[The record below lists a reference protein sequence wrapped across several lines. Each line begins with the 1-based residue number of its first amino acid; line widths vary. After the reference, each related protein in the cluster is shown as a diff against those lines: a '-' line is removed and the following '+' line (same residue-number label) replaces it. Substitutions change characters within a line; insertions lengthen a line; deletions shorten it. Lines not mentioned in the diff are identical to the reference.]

1 MKKNIFRL
9 LCVTLLAGMAFASC
23 ERENITNGKYTVT
36 VTSANEQMGKA
47 YGGGQFDAGATTRIW
62 GTPEIGYQFDR
73 WNDGN
78 TDNPRNIT
86 VSGDVTYTAYFK
98 AVGSDPDTNGGGGGG
113 ETPGQFTAT
122 VVVDGTPYSGI
133 ALVSTGQSDNLFNLA
148 VYIGEQGPA
157 FVTYLLPRSG
167 NQSISDGI
175 QCFFYGSESDF
186 VETSQGTF
194 PPYLTVP
201 SAGCTYDVN
210 VTAIDINAQTV
221 TLSANGTMLDIAAA
235 EAGQPRLVSFMVS
248 IDGSFQYPG
257 TPSKK

>member
-9 LCVTLLAGMAFASC
+9 LCVTLLAGMAFVSC
-23 ERENITNGKYTVT
+23 ERENITSGKHTVT

-47 YGGGQFDAGATTRIW
+47 YGGGQFDAGSTVRIW

-78 TDNPRNIT
+78 TDNPRNII

-148 VYIGEQGPA
+148 VFIGEQGPA
-157 FVTYLLPRSG
+157 FVTYILPRSG

-201 SAGCTYDVN
+201 SAGCIYDVN
-210 VTAIDINAQTV
+210 VTALDINAQTV
-221 TLSANGTMLDIAAA
+221 TLSASGTMLDIAAN

-257 TPSKK
+257 TPSK

>member
-9 LCVTLLAGMAFASC
+9 LCVTLLAGMAFVSC
-23 ERENITNGKYTVT
+23 ERENITSGKHTVT

-47 YGGGQFDAGATTRIW
+47 YGGGQYNAGETVRIW

-86 VSGDVTYTAYFK
+86 VSGDVTYIAYFK
-98 AVGSDPDTNGGGGGG
+98 AIGSDPDTNGGGGG
-113 ETPGQFTAT
+113 ETPGQFSASF
-122 VVVDGTPYSGI
+122 VVDGTPYSGI
-133 ALVSTGQSDNLFNLA
+133 ALVSMGQSDNLFNLA
-148 VYIGEQGPA
+148 IYVAEQGPA
-157 FVTYLLPRSG
+157 FVTYILPRTGS
-167 NQSISDGI
+167 QTIADGI
-175 QCFFYGSESDF
+175 QSFFYASESDF
-186 VETSQGTF
+186 VETSQGSI

-210 VTAIDINAQTV
+210 VTALDITAQTV
-221 TLSANGTMLDIAAA
+221 TLSASGTMLDIAAA

>member
-9 LCVTLLAGMAFASC
+9 LCVTLLAGMAFVSC
-23 ERENITNGKYTVT
+23 ERENITSGKHTVT

-47 YGGGQFDAGATTRIW
+47 YGGGQFDAGSTVRIW

-98 AVGSDPDTNGGGGGG
+98 AVGSDPDTNGGGGG

-148 VYIGEQGPA
+148 IYGD
-157 FVTYLLPRSG
+157 LLLSP
-167 NQSISDGI
+167 IS
-175 QCFFYGSESDF
+175 CR
-186 VETSQGTF
+186 VRATS
-194 PPYLTVP
+194 L
-201 SAGCTYDVN
+201 SA
-210 VTAIDINAQTV
+210 TASSVSSMAARA
-221 TLSANGTMLDIAAA
+221 TLSR
-235 EAGQPRLVSFMVS
+235 PRRVHSRP
-248 IDGSFQYPG
+248 I
-257 TPSKK
+257 